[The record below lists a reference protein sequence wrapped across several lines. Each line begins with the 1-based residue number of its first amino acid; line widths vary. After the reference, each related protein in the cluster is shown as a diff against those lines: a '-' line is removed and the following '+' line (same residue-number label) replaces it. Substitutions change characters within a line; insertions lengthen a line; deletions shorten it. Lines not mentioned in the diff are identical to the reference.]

1 MRNYMWKPKLP
12 KGVFQ
17 FQPVE
22 GQLGRSFFFL
32 LLKRYKRYKRYACF
46 HKITYNLINY
56 NRFEW

>member
-22 GQLGRSFFFL
+22 GQSRQVFFL
-32 LLKRYKRYKRYACF
+32 PPSQ
-46 HKITYNLINY
+46 KIQKIQKICL
-56 NRFEW
+56 FS